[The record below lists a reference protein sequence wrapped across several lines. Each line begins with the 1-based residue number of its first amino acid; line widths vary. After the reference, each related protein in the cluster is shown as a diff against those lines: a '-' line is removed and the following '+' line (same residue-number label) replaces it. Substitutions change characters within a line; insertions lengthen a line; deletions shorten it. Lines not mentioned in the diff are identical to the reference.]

1 MVVPEWIRSVGNG
14 QVELL
19 AGREPG
25 EPTYVIELFLRPNYT
40 ETPTDTVA
48 PWFLALL
55 TGRDGSFHTLI
66 EAARRLDNPAAVAEL
81 YCYRRLNQEWTELT
95 SELNRVSDTLSALW
109 DQLDSC
115 RCRMEWAQLPILL
128 RHLEDHMSF
137 APTIANLGRR
147 RRGPCRLR
155 VNGGPSP

>member
-1 MVVPEWIRSVGNG
+1 MVVPEWIRSVRNG

-40 ETPTDTVA
+40 ETPMDTMA

-66 EAARRLDNPAAVAEL
+66 EAAQCLDNPAAVVEL
-81 YCYRRLNQEWTELT
+81 YRYCCLDQEWTELT
-95 SELNRVSDTLSALW
+95 SELNRVSDTLSALR

-115 RCRMEWAQLPILL
+115 RCRLEWAQIPVLL
-128 RHLEDHMSF
+128 QYLEDRMSF
-137 APTIANLGRR
+137 APTITNFGR
-147 RRGPCRLR
+147 CC
-155 VNGGPSP
+155 

>member
-25 EPTYVIELFLRPNYT
+25 ETTYVIELFLRPNYT
-40 ETPTDTVA
+40 ETPTDTTA

-81 YCYRRLNQEWTELT
+81 YHYRRLDQEWTELT
-95 SELNRVSDTLSALW
+95 SKLNRISNTLSALR
-109 DQLDSC
+109 DQLNLC
-115 RCRMEWAQLPILL
+115 QCCLEWAQIPVLL
-128 RHLEDHMSF
+128 
-137 APTIANLGRR
+137 
-147 RRGPCRLR
+147 
-155 VNGGPSP
+155 